1 MIRVFLRLIVL
12 PVLFLWLVRA
22 IFRSIIEGFR
32 STVAPQ
38 SAARRPPEVRSGG
51 ELKKDPVCG
60 TYVSTTASITRTVH
74 GEVFYFCSQE
84 CSDKYRG
91 AAG

>member
-1 MIRVFLRLIVL
+1 MIRLFLRLIVL

-32 STVAPQ
+32 SAVAPQ
-38 SAARRPPEVRSGG
+38 SAAKQPPAVRSGG

-60 TYVSTTASITRTVH
+60 TYVSTATSITRKVN
-74 GEVFYFCSQE
+74 GEIFYFSSQE
-84 CSDKYRG
+84 CSDKYRR
-91 AAG
+91 A

>member
-1 MIRVFLRLIVL
+1 MIRLLFRFIVL

-22 IFRSIIEGFR
+22 ILRSIVEGFR
-32 STVAPQ
+32 SAVAPQ
-38 SAARRPPEVRSGG
+38 SAAKQPPAVRSGG

-60 TYVSTTASITRTVH
+60 TYVSTTASITRTVN
-74 GEVFYFCSQE
+74 GEVFYFCSRE

>member
-1 MIRVFLRLIVL
+1 MIRLFFRFIVL
-12 PVLFLWLVRA
+12 PVLLFYVVRA
-22 IFRSIIEGFR
+22 ILASIIEGFR
-32 STVAPQ
+32 STLSPQ
-38 SAARRPPEVRSGG
+38 STAKRPPAVSSGG

-84 CSDKYRG
+84 CSDRYR
-91 AAG
+91 

>member
-1 MIRVFLRLIVL
+1 MIRLFLRLIVL
-12 PVLFLWLVRA
+12 PLLFLWLVRA

-32 STVAPQ
+32 SAVAPQ
-38 SAARRPPEVRSGG
+38 NAPRRPPEVRSGG

-60 TYVSTTASITRTVH
+60 TYVSTTASITRTVN
-74 GEVFYFCSQE
+74 GEVFYFCSKQ